1 VIAQACGAKAEM
13 RDDLNDIDYGA
24 WQFRTY
30 AEVRDETPDLF
41 TAWFA
46 TPHLVRFPDGESLQ
60 DLVARAANA
69 LRFVLMRHPGETV
82 VLVGHDSVNRAFLLQ
97 LLDMPLSSYWRLAQH
112 PCCINEID
120 MVDSRIQ
127 VLRINETHH
136 LD

>member
-82 VLVGHDSVNRAFLLQ
+82 VLVGQEATAGCI
-97 LLDMPLSSYWRLAQH
+97 SSRK
-112 PCCINEID
+112 
-120 MVDSRIQ
+120 SRIS
-127 VLRINETHH
+127 LRSSG
-136 LD
+136 LRPGAV